1 MASHRLPDA
10 RPKLV
15 EQVHPR
21 IITNRGTE
29 IAEWRRT
36 GVRPIASRGTVGSDR
51 SQYSKEIRSV
61 QLALPR
67 FIPHDKNSRGGIRRS
82 LHHPFAGRRLIAR
95 TTITHRRTLIFS

>member
-1 MASHRLPDA
+1 MASYRLPDA

-36 GVRPIASRGTVGSDR
+36 GVRPIASRGAVGSDR
-51 SQYSKEIRSV
+51 SQYSKKIRSV

-67 FIPHDKNSRGGIRRS
+67 FIAHDKNTRGGIRRS
-82 LHHPFAGRRLIAR
+82 LHHPFAGRRMVGR
-95 TTITHRRTLIFS
+95 PPITDR